1 VGTGTPEYEAKR
13 YEVRM
18 KNGGILVSVHC
29 DSSDW
34 VSKARD
40 ILKAAGGEDIASA
53 GEKAAGTHGVEPPFA
68 MRANPIRKLTEVR
81 NWRQPGDGV
90 GGLLSLLFRVPGL
103 ASHVNLKP

>member
-1 VGTGTPEYEAKR
+1 V
-13 YEVRM
+13 

-53 GEKAAGTHGVEPPFA
+53 GEKAASRHGVEPH
-68 MRANPIRKLTEVR
+68 VR
-81 NWRQPGDGV
+81 HAGHSDPETY
-90 GGLLSLLFRVPGL
+90 
-103 ASHVNLKP
+103 